1 MSVIAILGIVCLV
14 MWCGALTRRF
24 ADLGATRH
32 DAGLPSDRS
41 ADGLDNRLVALSEA
55 HRRAEG
61 ELEER
66 VLELEERLDVAE
78 QMLANARARGRVA

>member
-1 MSVIAILGIVCLV
+1 MSVIAVLAIVCLV
-14 MWCGALTRRF
+14 IWCGALTRRF

-32 DAGLPSDRS
+32 YVDLPSDRS
-41 ADGLDNRLVALSEA
+41 ADGLDDRLVALSEA
-55 HRRAEG
+55 HRRTEE

-78 QMLANARARGRVA
+78 QMLATARARGRVA